1 MPGASGRVP
10 NVPPDLTATLAAA
23 LGRAPVPDEHLA
35 IAVSGGPDSLALL
48 TLAAA
53 AFPGRITAVTVDH
66 GLRAAAAAEA
76 AAVAAGCRARGLP
89 HVILRREGPP
99 FTANVQAQA
108 RAARY
113 ALLADWCRHHGH
125 GLLLTAHHADDQ
137 AETLLMRLARRS
149 GGDGLAGIRAVRDLG
164 GVLLVRPLLGARK
177 AELVAIAMQAGW
189 QAVDDP
195 SNHDVRHDRTAVR
208 ALLAANPALDVAALS
223 ASAAHLAG
231 ETEALA
237 WAADLAWGSRVT
249 CADGALLIDGDGLP
263 AALLHRLLARA
274 VAQLSGRVPRG
285 ADVARLAQRLGGRQ
299 PGTLVGVRARPLLPG
314 RGGPGIAPLWR
325 LDAAPAR
332 RDGRKNG

>member
-1 MPGASGRVP
+1 MPGASARVP
-10 NVPPDLTATLAAA
+10 NVPPDLNAALAAA
-23 LGRAPVPDEHLA
+23 LGRPPAPDEHLA

-53 AFPGRITAVTVDH
+53 AFPARITAVTVDH
-66 GLRAAAAAEA
+66 GLRAAAATEA
-76 AAVAAGCRARGLP
+76 ADVAAGCRARGLP

-113 ALLADWCRHHGH
+113 GLLADWCRQHGH

-149 GGDGLAGIRAVRDLG
+149 GSDGLAGIRRSRDLG
-164 GVLLVRPLLGARK
+164 GVLLVRPLLGTRK
-177 AELVAIAMQAGW
+177 AELVAIAAAAGW

-195 SNHDVRHDRTAVR
+195 SNHDARHDRTAVR
-208 ALLAANPALDVAALS
+208 ALLAANPALDVAALA

-231 ETEALA
+231 EADALA

-249 CADGALLIDGDGLP
+249 KDDGALLIDGHGLP

-274 VAQLSGRVPRG
+274 VTQLSGHAPRG

-299 PGTLVGVRARPLLPG
+299 AATLAGVRARPVLSG
-314 RGGPGIAPLWR
+314 RGGRGIAPVWR
-325 LDAAPAR
+325 LDVAPAR